1 MEDTAKYLIHADF
14 VADGVVERTDVVG
27 AAFGQTEGLLG
38 DDLDIRDLQ
47 DSAKLGRIDVSVD
60 SEGGQ
65 SFGNITIASSL
76 DRVETATLAAALE
89 AVERI
94 GPCRADV
101 EVQRIEDVRAA
112 KRREIVDRAKELLA
126 TAFDEGAI
134 DSEDI
139 LREVR
144 ESVRVEDITEYEGLP
159 AGPNVET
166 SDAVLVV
173 EGRADVA
180 TLLEYGIKNAIAVE
194 GTDVPDAVADLTRER
209 TTTAFLD
216 GDRGGDLILRELV
229 QVGDV
234 DYVARAPRG
243 ESVEDLSRQAVDAAL
258 RDKTPV
264 EAAMPVGAG
273 EDGDAELADAAASTD
288 GESTDGESTDAA
300 SDEAADEATAATDG
314 STTPAPDPGSAGGT
328 APPEPD
334 RPGEPGSDEAASSR
348 TDATE
353 PTPPAGGDGAETEV
367 DATEAAA
374 DAAEAAADAAA
385 GESAAVSDAAAAAD
399 GEAVA
404 SPTVAD
410 HVDAVAGSG
419 RARLLGDDLEVLDE
433 ADAGDAFD
441 RLESADVVP
450 RVVVVD
456 DTVTQRLLDVAAQRG
471 VAKLVGTDAGE
482 FVKQPASVRVHT
494 FDDY

>member
-65 SFGNITIASSL
+65 SFGTITIASSL

-144 ESVRVEDITEYEGLP
+144 ESVRVEDITEYHGLP

-173 EGRADVA
+173 EGRADVV
-180 TLLEYGIKNAIAVE
+180 TLLEYGIKNAVAVE
-194 GTDVPDAVADLTRER
+194 GTDVPDAVADLTEER

-216 GDRGGDLILRELV
+216 GDRGGDLILRELQ
-229 QVGDV
+229 QVADV

-243 ESVEDLSRQAVDAAL
+243 ECVEDLSRQAVDAAL
-258 RDKTPV
+258 RDKTPIG
-264 EAAMPVGAG
+264 AARPVSVT
-273 EDGDAELADAAASTD
+273 DDADAP
-288 GESTDGESTDAA
+288 ESTGDD
-300 SDEAADEATAATDG
+300 DEDVPADEATAATDG
-314 STTPAPDPGSAGGT
+314 SATPAPETGST
-328 APPEPD
+328 
-334 RPGEPGSDEAASSR
+334 SDETAAPQAP
-348 TDATE
+348 DATDVV
-353 PTPPAGGDGAETEV
+353 AAAET
-367 DATEAAA
+367 
-374 DAAEAAADAAA
+374 
-385 GESAAVSDAAAAAD
+385 
-399 GEAVA
+399 
-404 SPTVAD
+404 
-410 HVDAVAGSG
+410 
-419 RARLLGDDLEVLDE
+419 
-433 ADAGDAFD
+433 
-441 RLESADVVP
+441 
-450 RVVVVD
+450 
-456 DTVTQRLLDVAAQRG
+456 
-471 VAKLVGTDAGE
+471 
-482 FVKQPASVRVHT
+482 
-494 FDDY
+494 